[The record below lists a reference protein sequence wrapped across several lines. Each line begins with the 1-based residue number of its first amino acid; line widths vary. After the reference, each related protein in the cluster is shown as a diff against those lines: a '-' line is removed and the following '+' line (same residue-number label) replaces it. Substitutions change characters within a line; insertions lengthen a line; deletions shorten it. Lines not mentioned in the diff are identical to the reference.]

1 MSNRPHRS
9 ICDAGTGPFSI
20 NCTRMMRMPGKP
32 EFFEVRSEW
41 RRWVANTVVAVFLM
55 LLFTACERGPRVRIS
70 DANGASKAI
79 VQVEIAD
86 TAAARELG
94 LMYRQHLGKDA
105 GMLFIFKQPQQLTF
119 WMKNTEIPLDMIFAG
134 ADGIVVGI
142 IANAE
147 PFSERQLSVD
157 GDSQYVLE
165 VNGGFAQRHEIRP
178 GDRLQ
183 FLGFT
188 PSAEN

>member
-1 MSNRPHRS
+1 MTLLSKNPELF
-9 ICDAGTGPFSI
+9 GGGP
-20 NCTRMMRMPGKP
+20 
-32 EFFEVRSEW
+32 EW
-41 RRWVANTVVAVFLM
+41 KRLIAKAIAAAFLM
-55 LLFTACERGPRVRIS
+55 ALLTACAREPQVRIL
-70 DANGASKAI
+70 DANGASKAV

-94 LMYRQHLGKDA
+94 LMYRRHLAQDA

-134 ADGIVVGI
+134 ADGTVVGI

-147 PFSERQLSVD
+147 PFSEQQLSID

-165 VNGGFAQRHEIRP
+165 VNGGFARSHGIKP

-183 FLGFT
+183 FLGLT
-188 PSAEN
+188 PSAKD